1 MVVTDVHSWIGGHAR
16 HEPYLNVDY
25 GHVLSFYQRLQE
37 IFDTTTSATKSNRDL
52 FFVMNGDFMDGTG
65 LSTIPPTHLTPLLE
79 LMPWDAVNCGN
90 HELYFNETVQYL
102 MDSGFI
108 DHWKGHYLASN
119 TLLANTKQSI
129 GNRYTYLHGTRGNT
143 KLLAF
148 GFLYNFEN
156 NCEMTVV
163 EKVEIVV
170 QQDWFLKVLH
180 QAKND
185 HMVDAILVLAH
196 MDCVDPL
203 VNVILQ
209 AIRNVMGTDMP
220 IQFIT
225 GHSHRRAFEQLDPL
239 ATSFEPGRFLDTVGF
254 VSFPKRATVSLKQ
267 RYDRSRN
274 MSYLFQ
280 HTFLDANQKVLEEAV
295 GISVDEDDENV
306 ANGEQRGEELL
317 YTPSGQAL
325 SHMIKT
331 TQQSLGLFETLGCSN
346 RTYLLSAGLD
356 DPSSLWRLYLHQVI
370 PMQLFH
376 QNTSKLF
383 IQGTMAF
390 RYNLFDGK
398 VSLDDVIAVCP
409 FNDTIYQITGSI
421 RGADILAAFATV
433 PQPDSNRDLPPFGI
447 TPEKIEPERS
457 YALYV
462 PDFDLRRIQI
472 RMENVTGEAYHPQ
485 PVCDHQHC
493 AFTTDLWK
501 EYVESQWQCQGSEVQ
516 DSVND
521 MEWSRP
527 PLEQASFYQLPSP
540 KQKSGL
546 WQALLESAIL
556 ATVCVL
562 FVMRQIQFQSRT
574 KENPALRS
582 AALPSP
588 NASVSASYRDSPS
601 ICSPSS
607 PASSSAS
614 LYFSSEDSSL
624 LVRDPERLKSYDA
637 L

>member
-37 IFDTTTSATKSNRDL
+37 IFDSTTRKSNQDL

-65 LSTIPPTHLTPLLE
+65 LSTIPPTHLTRLLE
-79 LMPWDAVNCGN
+79 HMPWDAVNCGN
-90 HELYFNETVQYL
+90 HELYFNETVHYL
-102 MDSGFI
+102 MESGFI

-119 TLLANTKQSI
+119 TLLASTKQSI
-129 GNRYTYLHGTRGNT
+129 GNRYTYLRGTRGHT
-143 KLLAF
+143 KVLAF

-163 EKVEIVV
+163 EKVETVV

-185 HMVDAILVLAH
+185 HTVDAILVLAH

-209 AIRNVMGTDMP
+209 AIRNVVGTDMP

-254 VSFPKRATVSLKQ
+254 VSFPKRVTVSRLQ
-267 RYDRSRN
+267 RYDLSKN
-274 MSYLFQ
+274 VSYLFQ

-295 GISVDEDDENV
+295 GIFVDRDDLNV
-306 ANGEQRGEELL
+306 ANDEQRGEELL
-317 YTPSGQAL
+317 YTPAGQAL
-325 SHMIKT
+325 SHMIKL

-356 DPSSLWRLYLHQVI
+356 DPSSLWRLYLHQVV

-376 QNTSKLF
+376 QNISKLF

-390 RYNLFDGK
+390 RYNLFGGQ

-409 FNDTIYQITGSI
+409 FNDTIFQVTGSI
-421 RGADILAAFATV
+421 RGADIIAALATV
-433 PQPDSNRDLPPFGI
+433 PQNDNNRDLPPFGI

-462 PDFDLRRIQI
+462 PDFDLRRIQM
-472 RMENVTGEAYHPQ
+472 RMENVTGETYHPQ

-501 EYVESQWQCQGSEVQ
+501 EYVETQWECQETEEQ
-516 DSVND
+516 DY

-527 PLEQASFYQLPSP
+527 PLGQASFYQLPSP

-562 FVMRQIQFQSRT
+562 LVMRQIQLQSRT
-574 KENPALRS
+574 KETSPALRS
-582 AALPSP
+582 TTLSSP
-588 NASVSASYRDSPS
+588 NLSVSASYRDSSS

-607 PASSSAS
+607 SASSSAS
-614 LYFSSEDSSL
+614 LYFLSEDSSL
-624 LVRDPERLKSYDA
+624 LVRPPEEHLKSYDA